1 MNKKVNVS
9 NFDYCF
15 GCGVCAVACK
25 HKAITMQYD
34 KEGFYHPV
42 VDQSACVD
50 CGICLDVCSF
60 NHDDVMK
67 PKEQE
72 LGSYAAWSK
81 DRDTR
86 IYCTSGG
93 LSYEFGKKCIGDGYQ
108 FCGVRYNVEKKRS
121 EHYLATTVE
130 ELAASKQSK
139 YIQSWSVDAFQQFK
153 RGQKY
158 LVTGVPCQI
167 DSLRRYLRKFK
178 MEDDFI
184 LLDFFC
190 HGIPSK
196 WMFDQYLKYVEKKV
210 GKASSVTWRNTIMP
224 DGSPC
229 WQESTNVNIR
239 GERGLWQSRTVKGDI
254 FFCLFFQEFC
264 NGRHCHHNCRF
275 RMFSSAADIRL
286 CDLWGGTY
294 KDNKEGVSGVM
305 LFSEKANRLF
315 ESLDSIEYKKEPK
328 EIVGEGQMAE
338 NVKPHRLRNLSIWML
353 RHHFPVTWVNGLRH
367 VFSYVYR
374 TVK

>member
-1 MNKKVNVS
+1 MKPNVS
-9 NFDYCF
+9 KFDYCF

-34 KEGFYHPV
+34 KEGFYHPA

-139 YIQSWSVDAFQQFK
+139 YIQSWSAVQARTEIFGDRCTLSDRFFAPVFTEVQD
-153 RGQKY
+153 G
-158 LVTGVPCQI
+158 
-167 DSLRRYLRKFK
+167 RRLH
-178 MEDDFI
+178 
-184 LLDFFC
+184 L
-190 HGIPSK
+190 
-196 WMFDQYLKYVEKKV
+196 
-210 GKASSVTWRNTIMP
+210 A
-224 DGSPC
+224 
-229 WQESTNVNIR
+229 
-239 GERGLWQSRTVKGDI
+239 
-254 FFCLFFQEFC
+254 
-264 NGRHCHHNCRF
+264 
-275 RMFSSAADIRL
+275 
-286 CDLWGGTY
+286 
-294 KDNKEGVSGVM
+294 
-305 LFSEKANRLF
+305 
-315 ESLDSIEYKKEPK
+315 
-328 EIVGEGQMAE
+328 
-338 NVKPHRLRNLSIWML
+338 
-353 RHHFPVTWVNGLRH
+353 
-367 VFSYVYR
+367 
-374 TVK
+374 